1 MSGQHI
7 AEKRRIR
14 EENDSAKKCLTVCA
28 QAYEHANKVI
38 SKVFEDVAATPDAAQ
53 IIAFII
59 GELISVNRIIC
70 KLVFQQHN
78 CSVRCLILHRNS
90 WSVVEELTRLTD

>member
-38 SKVFEDVAATPDAAQ
+38 SKVFKDVAAT
-53 IIAFII
+53 FII
-59 GELISVNRIIC
+59 SELISVNRIIC

>member
-14 EENDSAKKCLTVCA
+14 EENDSAKKCLTVC
-28 QAYEHANKVI
+28 ANKVI